1 MTIHLTRSSLRGA
14 AGWLCLR
21 CSRATSTSLSSPSAL
36 KVWRQLHREAHNTAR
51 VVVPPVCTASIAIAS
66 FTGADTPLHVTSH
79 KQISLSQ
86 RGAHHSI
93 AVFLPRSLERFA
105 DVVPP
110 ANRGY
115 RHQQE
120 QDEMLIC

>member
-21 CSRATSTSLSSPSAL
+21 CSRATATSLSSPSAL
-36 KVWRQLHREAHNTAR
+36 RVWRQLHMEAHSTAR
-51 VVVPPVCTASIAIAS
+51 VVVPPVCTASMLIAS
-66 FTGADTPLHVTSH
+66 FTGADTPLSITSQ
-79 KQISLSQ
+79 KQISLWQ

-93 AVFLPRSLERFA
+93 AVFLLRSLEQFA
-105 DVVPP
+105 EVVPP

-115 RHQQE
+115 RQQA
-120 QDEMLIC
+120 